1 MKIVMFNDCAF
12 VGETLLK
19 YLSPEVEREHIK
31 RNRGLWSKTLGLIY
45 NVLRAR
51 GDVYHANYLLQDC
64 YVASKLGKRPL
75 VGHAMGS
82 DLRDEIKTRKLGWMV
97 RHNLRGCDKILLAQP
112 TLLEVAREFND
123 TAEYLPI
130 PFDPE
135 FFFPKALIEGRGEKQ
150 VFLASTHD
158 FDVKGTDKFLYAL
171 ASTRCPI
178 TIKSFNAGKDVVKAQ
193 RLASDLKLKMEFI
206 DRVPHSKVNE
216 LYWDSDLV
224 LGSFG
229 VGQLD
234 TVAIEGMACGRPVVH
249 SVSKKFFPTCP
260 LEEVGSVDVAAE
272 ILSKLLNDEREAAN
286 RVQNQLAFVNSTHS
300 APILAK
306 RLLTIY
312 SQLA

>member
-1 MKIVMFNDCAF
+1 MKVVMFNDCSF

-19 YLSPEVEREHIK
+19 YLSPEVEREHI
-31 RNRGLWSKTLGLIY
+31 RRTRGLWSKTLGLVY
-45 NVLRAR
+45 NVLRAK

-64 YVASKLGKRPL
+64 YVASKFGRRPL

-82 DLRDEIKTRKLGWMV
+82 DLREEIKTRSWGWMV
-97 RHNLRGCDKILLAQP
+97 KHNLRSCDKILLAQP

-135 FFFPKALIEGRGEKQ
+135 RFFPRALNEGREEKQ

-158 FDVKGTDKFLYAL
+158 FEVKGTDKFLYAL
-171 ASTRCPI
+171 ASAKCPM
-178 TIKSFNAGKDVVKAQ
+178 TVRSFNAGKDVARAQ
-193 RLASDLKLKMEFI
+193 RLASELKLKMEFI
-206 DRVPHSKVNE
+206 DRVSHDKMNE
-216 LYWDSDLV
+216 LFWDSDLV

-249 SVSKKFFPTCP
+249 SILKKFFPTCP
-260 LEEVGSVDVAAE
+260 LEDVGTVDVAAE
-272 ILSKLLNDEREAAN
+272 IISKLLTDEGGIAN
-286 RVQNQLAFVNSTHS
+286 RVQSQLDFVNSTHS

-312 SQLA
+312 SELA